1 MAEKKQKCDCSG
13 GAPGWMTTFGDLMS
27 LLLTFFILIVSFS
40 SIQEV
45 EFQKAI
51 GSLKGALGVLTS
63 KRSTIMLSPLKNI
76 MMNLN
81 MFAIVRP
88 EMERLKALLESENFK
103 NAVKV
108 EELPNAIKFTLQ
120 DQILFDLGK
129 ANLKPTVFP
138 VLLEIAKI
146 ARKVEGKLRI
156 EGHTDDLPIRTRE
169 FPSNWELSSM
179 RAINVLHY
187 FENMGIPSNRLSCVG
202 YADTRPL
209 VPNTSPENRA
219 KNRRVEI
226 YLEIENNTSDWELP
240 LKAFQEKFQ
249 LPEASVIRKS
259 QGSENHGGQGERQK
273 KEEGRGGQRK

>member
-13 GAPGWMTTFGDLMS
+13 GAPAWMTTFGDLMS

-45 EFQKAI
+45 EFQKAV
-51 GSLKGALGVLTS
+51 GSLKGALGVLKS
-63 KRSTIMLSPLKNI
+63 KRSTLSLSSLRNIFLKI
-76 MMNLN
+76 DHLS
-81 MFAIVRP
+81 IVLP
-88 EMERLKALLESENFK
+88 EIERLQSLIKEKNFSDY
-103 NAVKV
+103 VKV
-108 EELPNAIKFTLQ
+108 EPTPKSIRFTLQ

-129 ANLKPTVFP
+129 ANLKPQIFP
-138 VLLEIAKI
+138 ILLEIAKI
-146 ARKVEGKLRI
+146 AKKVNGTLRI

-187 FENMGIPSNRLSCVG
+187 FENLGIPRTRLASAG

-219 KNRRVEI
+219 RNRRVEI
-226 YLEIENNTSDWELP
+226 FLEFDEKNKMQPVLEQ
-240 LKAFQEKFQ
+240 LK
-249 LPEASVIRKS
+249 
-259 QGSENHGGQGERQK
+259 K
-273 KEEGRGGQRK
+273 KEEFVLPKPAVNVNIKGRQENGR

>member
-51 GSLKGALGVLTS
+51 GSLKGALGVLNS
-63 KRSTIMLSPLKNI
+63 KRSTIMLSPLKN
-76 MMNLN
+76 MFMNLN
-81 MFAIVRP
+81 MLAMVRP
-88 EMERLKALLESENFK
+88 EIERLKALIEKEEFK
-103 NAVKV
+103 NSVKV
-108 EELPNAIKFTLQ
+108 EELPQALKFTLQ
-120 DQILFDLGK
+120 NQILFDLGK
-129 ANLKPTVFP
+129 ANLKPSIFP

-146 ARKVEGKLRI
+146 ARKVEGVLRI
-156 EGHTDDLPIRTRE
+156 EGHTDDLPIKTRE

-179 RAINVLHY
+179 RAISVLHY
-187 FENMGIPSNRLSCVG
+187 FENMGIPRNRLSCVG

-219 KNRRVEI
+219 RNRRVEI
-226 YLEIENNTSDWELP
+226 YLEVGNGESEWEVP
-240 LKAFQEKFQ
+240 LKAFQQKFQ
-249 LPEASVIRKS
+249 LPETSVIRKS
-259 QGSENHGGQGERQK
+259 KGSEKHGGQGQRQK
-273 KEEGRGGQRK
+273 EERRGRERK

>member
-63 KRSTIMLSPLKNI
+63 KRSTIMLSPIKN
-76 MMNLN
+76 MLLN
-81 MFAIVRP
+81 IKMLAMVKP
-88 EMERLKALLESENFK
+88 ELERLKALMETEEFK
-103 NAVKV
+103 DAVKI
-108 EELPNAIKFTLQ
+108 EELPQAIKFTLQ
-120 DQILFDLGK
+120 NQILFDLGK
-129 ANLKPTVFP
+129 ANLKPSVFP

-146 ARKVEGKLRI
+146 ARKVDGVLRI
-156 EGHTDDLPIRTRE
+156 EGHTDDLPIKTRE

-179 RAINVLHY
+179 RAISVLHY
-187 FENMGIPSNRLSCVG
+187 FENVGIPRNRLSCVG

-226 YLEIENNTSDWELP
+226 YLEVDKNNSDWEMP
-240 LKAFQEKFQ
+240 LEAFQQKFK
-249 LPEASVIRKS
+249 LPETRVIQKS
-259 QGSENHGGQGERQK
+259 EGSESHGGKGK
-273 KEEGRGGQRK
+273 GQEK